1 MEIPRRPG
9 DTLNPEDRAAHAP
22 APSVATGK
30 ADRREAFRHAE
41 ALAWAGERVAAVDLV
56 EAEAGLAA
64 VVAADVTNRNVVM
77 FLVACKTC
85 KWRKDICGEQTS
97 IPANLIGQ
105 IFLN

>member
-1 MEIPRRPG
+1 MEIPKRPE
-9 DTLNPEDRAAHAP
+9 DTPSPADRAAHAR

-41 ALAWAGERVAAVDLV
+41 ALAWAGERVAAAVDLV
-56 EAEAGLAA
+56 AAAGLAA

-77 FLVACKTC
+77 FQVACKTC
-85 KWRKDICGEQTS
+85 KWRKDICGGQTS
-97 IPANLIGQ
+97 IPANFIGQ